1 MVIDFHTHLFP
12 HRIRKG
18 REAYFGDEPAFKML
32 YSRSASKLVG
42 ATELL
47 QAMDANHVDRSV
59 VFGFPWRSKETYRRH
74 NDYIV
79 DCVQRY
85 PDRLI
90 GLGCFDPGGES
101 AAAEAQR
108 CLDAG
113 LAGIGE
119 LAFYDRG
126 LDEDARARLTP
137 VMSVCLSRGC
147 PVLVHTNEPVG
158 HAYPGKAPMTLGQL
172 YRLVGE
178 FPHNVI
184 VLAHW
189 GAGLFFY
196 CLMKKEVSERLK
208 NVYFDTA
215 ASPYLYKP
223 EIYRAAVRL
232 LGVEKILFGSDYPL
246 LAPRR
251 YFRELEEAGLTAHER
266 EMICGGNARRL
277 LLEGRPPREA

>member
-12 HRIRKG
+12 SRVRSS
-18 REAYFGDEPAFKML
+18 RESYFGGERAFQML
-32 YSRSASKLVG
+32 YHRSDSKLVG
-42 ATELL
+42 AAELVR
-47 QAMDANHVDRSV
+47 AMDENRVDRAV
-59 VFGFPWRSKETYRRH
+59 VFGFPWRSAETYRRH

-85 PDRLI
+85 PERLV

-101 AAAEAQR
+101 AAQEAER
-108 CLDAG
+108 CLDGG

-126 LDEDARARLTP
+126 LDQDARSRLAP
-137 VMSVCLSRGC
+137 VMSVCLGRKC

-158 HAYPGKAPMTLGQL
+158 HAYPGKTPMTLGQL
-172 YRLVGE
+172 YRLIAE

-184 VLAHW
+184 ILAHW
-189 GAGLFFY
+189 GAGIFFY
-196 CLMKKEVSERLK
+196 SLMKKEVSERLK

-223 EIYRAAVRL
+223 EIYRTAIRL
-232 LGVEKILFGSDYPL
+232 VGLEKILFGSDYPL

-251 YFRELEEAGLTAHER
+251 YFRELEEAGLTAGER

-277 LLEGRPPREA
+277 LFEGGPSREA